1 MAMTSALGVH
11 NRLPVQEVSVVQGTI
26 LCEETPAKTIE
37 KYRVED

>member
-1 MAMTSALGVH
+1 VH
-11 NRLPVQEVSVVQGTI
+11 NRLPVQEVSVVQRTI